1 MPAEPRS
8 SDLGAAEIAKAVAHD
23 ELVLHYQPVVNV
35 HGGGVECY
43 EALVRWDRPGAG
55 IRPPGE
61 FIPVAEASDL
71 ICDVDAW
78 ALDEA
83 ARQLAAWNRT
93 SGDRGL
99 RMAVNVSGRSINSA
113 RVRDAVDAALD
124 SHDVDPGQL
133 VLEITETVLV
143 DDGLPVETLHEL
155 RHRGVAL
162 SLDDCGTGYSSVA
175 QLSRLPVD
183 IVKLDRDYLDGSTP
197 SARHRLQA
205 MVHASHAL
213 GLAVVGE
220 GVEREDQLV
229 LLRELGVEFA
239 QGFLLGRPM
248 TPAELE
254 LRGQDPFA

>member
-1 MPAEPRS
+1 MPAEPGS
-8 SDLGAAEIAKAVAHD
+8 TDLEASIAHAVVQD
-23 ELVLHYQPVVNV
+23 ELVLHYQPIVNV
-35 HGGGVECY
+35 HSGDVECY

-61 FIPVAEASDL
+61 FIPAAEATDL
-71 ICDVDAW
+71 ICDIDAW
-78 ALDEA
+78 VIDEA

-93 SGDRGL
+93 AGDRDL
-99 RMAVNVSGRSINSA
+99 RMAVNVSGRSINSV
-113 RVRDAVDAALD
+113 RVLHAVDAALD

-155 RHRGVAL
+155 RRIGVAL
-162 SLDDCGTGYSSVA
+162 SLDDCGTGYSSIA

-183 IVKLDRDYLDGSTP
+183 IVKIDRGYLDGSTS
-197 SARHRLQA
+197 SARNRLQV
-205 MVHASHAL
+205 MVQASHTL

-229 LLRELGVEFA
+229 LLRELGVEFG
-239 QGFLLGRPM
+239 QGFLIGRPM

-254 LRGQDPFA
+254 LRGHDPFP